1 MSILVIGEKPSVSRE
16 LAKVL
21 GANTKKNGCLE
32 GNGYVVSW
40 CFGHLVGLQFP
51 DEYSEN
57 WAAKWSFAQLPM
69 IPKEWKFKIS
79 ESSKDQFKVL
89 KQLMNDRNI
98 TEIICA
104 TDADREGECIFR
116 YVYNLVKCQKPVKRL
131 WISSLEESA
140 IRDGFYKLKS
150 SSAYDNLYQAGF
162 CRAKADWLVGMN
174 GSRLFSVRYNAHLN
188 TGRVQTP
195 TLAMIVKRDVDI
207 ANFIKQKYFTI
218 DLDMDFKAVGTRIDD
233 ENTADRL
240 VSSCNGKT
248 VTVTDVK
255 KEVRSISAPKLFD
268 LTSLQREANKKFGYT
283 AQQTLDYMQ
292 SLYEKKLVT
301 YPRTD
306 SQYLSDDME
315 QTAYALIP
323 AISEHFGFGSVAEP
337 NLRAVINNRKV
348 TGHHAIIPTESGVK
362 CDISALAA
370 GEQNILKLVALR
382 LLCAS
387 ASAYR
392 YDAVKVTLSCENTEF
407 TASGKTVLESGWKAL
422 DGKIGEAEKSDEK
435 SLPDLEK
442 GMIFTAKAVKSEHF
456 TSPPK
461 AFTEDTLLSAMEH
474 AGAEDFD
481 ENAEKKGLGTPAT
494 RANTIENL
502 VKHGYIQRDG
512 KKIISTDKGR
522 ELVNVMPAYLKSAAM
537 TAEWEN
543 QLLMLEKG
551 QITDTQFM
559 GEITSLVGKILSV
572 CREIPETERRR
583 FQKAREVIG
592 KCPVCGSDV
601 FEGKQNF
608 YCSNRQC
615 DFALWKENRF
625 LGSMEKTLDKKM
637 AAELLDKACT
647 HVKGLYSR
655 KKDIKFDADLLLT
668 LEDGKSRF
676 HLEFPKKKK
685 K

>member
-21 GANTKKNGCLE
+21 GAEKKKNGYME
-32 GNGYVVSW
+32 GSGYIVSW
-40 CFGHLVGLQFP
+40 CFGHLVGLKFP
-51 DEYSEN
+51 DAYSEN
-57 WAAKWSFAQLPM
+57 WATKWSFAQLPM
-69 IPKEWKFKIS
+69 IPENWEFQVSESTKQQFKILK
-79 ESSKDQFKVL
+79 ELMTSSDV
-89 KQLMNDRNI
+89 

-140 IRDGFYKLKS
+140 IKDGFHKLKN

-195 TLAMIVKRDVDI
+195 TLAMIVKRDNDI
-207 ANFIKQKYFTI
+207 ANFVKQKYFTVE
-218 DLDMDFKAVGTRIDD
+218 LDMGFKAGSARID
-233 ENTADRL
+233 EEHTADML
-240 VSSCNGKT
+240 ASSCSGKT
-248 VTVTDVK
+248 AAVTDVK
-255 KEVRSISAPKLFD
+255 KEVKSISAPKLFD

-323 AISEHFGFGSVAEP
+323 AISEHFGFGTVAEP
-337 NLRAVINNRKV
+337 NLKAVINNRKV

-362 CDISALAA
+362 CDVSALAV

-392 YDAVKVTLSCENTEF
+392 YHAVKVILECENTAF
-407 TASGKTVLESGWKAL
+407 TATGRTVLESGWKAL
-422 DGKIGEAEKSDEK
+422 DGKIGESKKSDEK
-435 SLPDLEK
+435 SLPDLEN
-442 GMIFTAKAVKSEHF
+442 GMTFIAKASKSEHF

-474 AGAEDFD
+474 AGAEEFD

-502 VKHGYIQRDG
+502 VRHGYIQRDG
-512 KKIISTDKGR
+512 KKITSTDKGR
-522 ELVNVMPAYLKSAAM
+522 NLIQVMPDEVKSAQL
-537 TAEWEN
+537 TADWEN
-543 QLLMLEKG
+543 KLLAVERGTLSADSFMDDINTFVTNLVHKYSAVDNSVSFGEKQPSIGSCPKCGKPVIKGKYGWYCSARCGMNLSKVYGVELSEG
-551 QITDTQFM
+551 QI
-559 GEITSLVGKILSV
+559 K
-572 CREIPETERRR
+572 
-583 FQKAREVIG
+583 
-592 KCPVCGSDV
+592 
-601 FEGKQNF
+601 
-608 YCSNRQC
+608 
-615 DFALWKENRF
+615 
-625 LGSMEKTLDKKM
+625 
-637 AAELLDKACT
+637 
-647 HVKGLYSR
+647 
-655 KKDIKFDADLLLT
+655 LLLC
-668 LEDGKSRF
+668 GKETSYIKNGRKTIVV
-676 HLEFPKKKK
+676 PKVAENAFQGKTYYNWATRKE
-685 K
+685 

>member
-16 LAKVL
+16 FAKVL

-69 IPKEWKFKIS
+69 IPEEWKFKIS
-79 ESSKDQFKVL
+79 ENSKDQFKVL

-150 SSAYDNLYQAGF
+150 SSVYDNLYQAGF

-195 TLAMIVKRDVDI
+195 TLAMIVKRDADI
-207 ANFIKQKYFTI
+207 ANFIKQKYFTV
-218 DLDMDFKAVGTRIDD
+218 DLDMGFKAVGTRIDD

-248 VTVTDVK
+248 ATVTDVK
-255 KEVRSISAPKLFD
+255 KEVKSVSAPKLFD

-362 CDISALAA
+362 CDISALAV

-387 ASAYR
+387 ASAYQ
-392 YDAVKVTLSCENTEF
+392 YGAVKVILSCENTDF

-435 SLPDLEK
+435 NLPDLEK
-442 GMIFTAKAVKSEHF
+442 GMTFTAKAVKSEHF

-461 AFTEDTLLSAMEH
+461 SFTEDTLLSAMEH
-474 AGAEDFD
+474 TEAEDFD

-522 ELVNVMPAYLKSAAM
+522 NLIRVMPDEVKSARLTADWENKLLEVEHGSLSADSFMNEINRFVTELVSKYGSVDDSVSFGENQPSIGNCPKCGKPVIKGKYGWYCSARCGMNLTKVYGVELSEGQLKSLLSGKE
-537 TAEWEN
+537 TSYIKSGRKTIVVPKVAEN
-543 QLLMLEKG
+543 A
-551 QITDTQFM
+551 FN
-559 GEITSLVGKILSV
+559 GKTYYNWAT
-572 CREIPETERRR
+572 R
-583 FQKAREVIG
+583 
-592 KCPVCGSDV
+592 
-601 FEGKQNF
+601 
-608 YCSNRQC
+608 
-615 DFALWKENRF
+615 KE
-625 LGSMEKTLDKKM
+625 S
-637 AAELLDKACT
+637 
-647 HVKGLYSR
+647 S
-655 KKDIKFDADLLLT
+655 
-668 LEDGKSRF
+668 
-676 HLEFPKKKK
+676 
-685 K
+685 

>member
-21 GANTKKNGCLE
+21 GAEKKKNGYME
-32 GNGYVVSW
+32 GSGYIVSW
-40 CFGHLVGLQFP
+40 CFGHLVGLKFP
-51 DEYSEN
+51 DAYSED
-57 WAAKWSFAQLPM
+57 WAARWSFAQLPM
-69 IPKEWKFKIS
+69 IPKEWKFQIS
-79 ESSKDQFKVL
+79 ESSKQQFKIL
-89 KQLMNDRNI
+89 KDLMTSSEV

-116 YVYNLVKCQKPVKRL
+116 YVYDLVKCKKPVKRL

-140 IRDGFYKLKS
+140 IKDGFHKLKDG
-150 SSAYDNLYQAGF
+150 SAYDTLYQAGF

-195 TLAMIVKRDVDI
+195 TLAMIVKRDNDI
-207 ANFIKQKYFTI
+207 ANFVKQKYFTVE
-218 DLDMDFKAVGTRIDD
+218 LDMGFKAGSARID
-233 ENTADRL
+233 EEHTADML
-240 VSSCNGKT
+240 ASSCSGKT
-248 VTVTDVK
+248 AAVTDVK
-255 KEVRSISAPKLFD
+255 KEVKSISAPKLFD

-323 AISEHFGFGSVAEP
+323 AISEHFGFGTVAEP
-337 NLRAVINNRKV
+337 NLKAVINDHKV

-362 CDISALAA
+362 CDITALAA

-387 ASAYR
+387 ASAYQ
-392 YDAVKVTLSCENTEF
+392 YGVVKVTLECENTAF
-407 TASGKTVLESGWKAL
+407 TATGRTVLESGWKAL

-435 SLPDLEK
+435 SLPDLER
-442 GMIFTAKAVKSEHF
+442 GMTFMAKAAKSEHF

-461 AFTEDTLLSAMEH
+461 SFTEDTLLSAMEH

-522 ELVNVMPAYLKSAAM
+522 NLIHIMPDEVKSARLTADWENKLLEVEHGSLSADSFMNEINRFVTELVSKYGSVDDSVSFGENQPSIGNCPKCGKPVIKGKYGWYCSARCGMNLSKVYGVELSEGQLKSLLSGKE
-537 TAEWEN
+537 TSYIKNGRKTIVVPKVAEN
-543 QLLMLEKG
+543 AFQ
-551 QITDTQFM
+551 
-559 GEITSLVGKILSV
+559 GKTYYNWST
-572 CREIPETERRR
+572 R
-583 FQKAREVIG
+583 
-592 KCPVCGSDV
+592 
-601 FEGKQNF
+601 
-608 YCSNRQC
+608 
-615 DFALWKENRF
+615 KE
-625 LGSMEKTLDKKM
+625 
-637 AAELLDKACT
+637 
-647 HVKGLYSR
+647 
-655 KKDIKFDADLLLT
+655 
-668 LEDGKSRF
+668 
-676 HLEFPKKKK
+676 
-685 K
+685 

>member
-1 MSILVIGEKPSVSRE
+1 MSILVIGEKPSVCRE

-69 IPKEWKFKIS
+69 IPEEWKFKIS

-195 TLAMIVKRDVDI
+195 TLAMIVKRDADI

-218 DLDMDFKAVGTRIDD
+218 DLDMGFKAASARIDD
-233 ENTADRL
+233 ENAAERL

-306 SQYLSDDME
+306 SQHLSDDME

-323 AISEHFGFGSVAEP
+323 AISERFGFGSVAEP
-337 NLRAVINNRKV
+337 NLKAVINNHKV

-362 CDISALAA
+362 CDITALAT

-387 ASAYR
+387 ASAYQ
-392 YDAVKVTLSCENTEF
+392 YGAVKVTLECENTAF
-407 TASGKTVLESGWKAL
+407 TAIGRTVLKFGWKAL
-422 DGKIGEAEKSDEK
+422 DGKIGESEKSDEK
-435 SLPDLEK
+435 SLPDLEN
-442 GMIFTAKAVKSEHF
+442 GMNFIAKASKSEHF

-522 ELVNVMPAYLKSAAM
+522 NLIHVMPDEIKSARL
-537 TAEWEN
+537 TADWEN
-543 QLLMLEKG
+543 KLLEVERGTLSADCFMDEINVFVTDLVRKYSAVDNSVSFGEKQLSIGNCPKCGKPVIKGKYGWYCSAGCGMNLSKVYGVELSEG
-551 QITDTQFM
+551 QI
-559 GEITSLVGKILSV
+559 K
-572 CREIPETERRR
+572 
-583 FQKAREVIG
+583 
-592 KCPVCGSDV
+592 
-601 FEGKQNF
+601 
-608 YCSNRQC
+608 
-615 DFALWKENRF
+615 
-625 LGSMEKTLDKKM
+625 
-637 AAELLDKACT
+637 
-647 HVKGLYSR
+647 
-655 KKDIKFDADLLLT
+655 LLLS
-668 LEDGKSRF
+668 GKETSYIKSGRKTIVV
-676 HLEFPKKKK
+676 PKVAENAFNGKTYYNWSTRKE
-685 K
+685 

>member
-21 GANTKKNGCLE
+21 GAEKKKNGYME
-32 GNGYVVSW
+32 GSGYIVSW
-40 CFGHLVGLQFP
+40 CFGHLVGLKFP
-51 DEYSEN
+51 DAYSED
-57 WAAKWSFAQLPM
+57 WAARWSFAQLPM
-69 IPKEWKFKIS
+69 IPKEWKFQIS
-79 ESSKDQFKVL
+79 ESSKQQFKIL
-89 KQLMNDRNI
+89 KDLMTSSDV

-116 YVYNLVKCQKPVKRL
+116 YVYDLVKCKKPVKRL

-140 IRDGFYKLKS
+140 IKDGFHKLKDG
-150 SSAYDNLYQAGF
+150 SAYDTLYQAGF

-195 TLAMIVKRDVDI
+195 TLAMIVKRDNDI
-207 ANFIKQKYFTI
+207 ANFVKQKYFTVV
-218 DLDMDFKAVGTRIDD
+218 LDMVFKAGSARID
-233 ENTADRL
+233 EEHTADML
-240 VSSCNGKT
+240 ASSCSGKT
-248 VTVTDVK
+248 AAVTDVK
-255 KEVRSISAPKLFD
+255 KEVKSISAPKLFD

-323 AISEHFGFGSVAEP
+323 AISEHFGFGTVAEP
-337 NLRAVINNRKV
+337 NLKAVINNRKV

-362 CDISALAA
+362 CDVSALAV

-387 ASAYR
+387 ASTYR
-392 YDAVKVTLSCENTEF
+392 YDAVKVTLECENTAF
-407 TASGKTVLESGWKAL
+407 TATGRTVLESGWKAL
-422 DGKIGEAEKSDEK
+422 DGKIGESEKSDEK
-435 SLPDLEK
+435 SLPDLEN
-442 GMIFTAKAVKSEHF
+442 GMTFIAKASKSEHF

-474 AGAEDFD
+474 AGAEEFD

-502 VKHGYIQRDG
+502 VRHGYIQRDG
-512 KKIISTDKGR
+512 KKISSTDKGR
-522 ELVNVMPAYLKSAAM
+522 NLIRVMPDEVKSAQL
-537 TAEWEN
+537 TADWEN
-543 QLLMLEKG
+543 KLLAVERGTLSADCFMDEINVFVTDLVRKYSAVDNSVSFGEKQPSIGNCPKCGKPVIKGKYGWYCSVRCGMNLSKVYGVELSEG
-551 QITDTQFM
+551 QI
-559 GEITSLVGKILSV
+559 K
-572 CREIPETERRR
+572 
-583 FQKAREVIG
+583 
-592 KCPVCGSDV
+592 
-601 FEGKQNF
+601 
-608 YCSNRQC
+608 
-615 DFALWKENRF
+615 
-625 LGSMEKTLDKKM
+625 
-637 AAELLDKACT
+637 
-647 HVKGLYSR
+647 
-655 KKDIKFDADLLLT
+655 LLLC
-668 LEDGKSRF
+668 GKETSYIKNGRKTIVV
-676 HLEFPKKKK
+676 PKVAENAFNGKTYYNWATRKE
-685 K
+685 

>member
-21 GANTKKNGCLE
+21 GAKNKKNGYIE
-32 GNGYVVSW
+32 GNGYTVSW
-40 CFGHLVGLQFP
+40 CFGHLVGLKFP

-57 WAAKWSFAQLPM
+57 WAAKWSFSQLPM
-69 IPKEWKFKIS
+69 IPNEWQFKIS

-89 KQLMNDRNI
+89 KELMTNNEV

-116 YVYNLVKCQKPVKRL
+116 YVYNLVKCRKPVKRL

-140 IRDGFYKLKS
+140 IRDGFNKLKNS
-150 SSAYDNLYQAGF
+150 SEYDNLYQAGF

-195 TLAMIVKRDVDI
+195 TLAMIVKRDDDI
-207 ANFIKQKYFTI
+207 ANFVKQKYFTV
-218 DLDMDFKAVGTRIDD
+218 DLDIGFKAGSARIDIESD
-233 ENTADRL
+233 ADKL
-240 VSSCNGKT
+240 VADCNGKT
-248 VTVTDVK
+248 VTVTDVR
-255 KEVRSISAPKLFD
+255 KEVKSVSAPKLFD

-315 QTAYALIP
+315 QTAYFLIP
-323 AISEHFGFGSVAEP
+323 AISEHFEFGRVENP
-337 NLRAVINNRKV
+337 NLKAVINNSKV

-362 CDISALAA
+362 CDISSLST

-387 ASAYR
+387 ASAYK
-392 YDAVKVTLSCENTEF
+392 YGSVKVKLLCENTEF
-407 TASGKTVLESGWKAL
+407 TATDRTVLASGWKAL
-422 DGKIGEAEKSDEK
+422 DSKIGEAEKSDEK
-435 SLPDLEK
+435 SLPNLEN
-442 GMIFTAKAVKSEHF
+442 GMTFTAKASKSEHF

-461 AFTEDTLLSAMEH
+461 AYTEDTLLSAMEH

-502 VKHGYIQRDG
+502 VKHGYIERDG
-512 KKIISTDKGR
+512 KKIISTSKGR
-522 ELVNVMPAYLKSAAM
+522 NLIKVMPDEVKSAQL
-537 TAEWEN
+537 TADWEN
-543 QLLMLEKG
+543 KLLEVERGNLSADSFMNEINNFVMGLVSKYGSVDNSVSFGENQTSIGNCPKCNKPIIKG
-551 QITDTQFM
+551 KY
-559 GEITSLVGKILSV
+559 GW
-572 CREIPETERRR
+572 
-583 FQKAREVIG
+583 
-592 KCPVCGSDV
+592 
-601 FEGKQNF
+601 
-608 YCSNRQC
+608 YCSARCGMNLTKVFGVELSEGQVKS
-615 DFALWKENRF
+615 LLSGKETSYIKNGR
-625 LGSMEKTLDKKM
+625 KTIVVPKI
-637 AAELLDKACT
+637 AENTFNGKTYFNWAT
-647 HVKGLYSR
+647 R
-655 KKDIKFDADLLLT
+655 K
-668 LEDGKSRF
+668 E
-676 HLEFPKKKK
+676 
-685 K
+685 

>member
-21 GANTKKNGCLE
+21 GAEKKKNGYME
-32 GNGYVVSW
+32 GSGYIVSW
-40 CFGHLVGLQFP
+40 CFGHLVGLKFP
-51 DEYSEN
+51 DAYSED
-57 WAAKWSFAQLPM
+57 WAARWSFAQLPM
-69 IPKEWKFKIS
+69 IPKEWKFQIS
-79 ESSKDQFKVL
+79 ESSKQQFKIL
-89 KQLMNDRNI
+89 KDLMTSSDV

-116 YVYNLVKCQKPVKRL
+116 YVYDLVKCKKPVKRL

-140 IRDGFYKLKS
+140 IKDGFHKLKDG
-150 SSAYDNLYQAGF
+150 SAYDTLYQAGF

-195 TLAMIVKRDVDI
+195 TLAMIVKRDNDI
-207 ANFIKQKYFTI
+207 ANFVKQKYFTVV
-218 DLDMDFKAVGTRIDD
+218 LDMVFKAGSARID
-233 ENTADRL
+233 EEHTADML
-240 VSSCNGKT
+240 ASSCSGKT
-248 VTVTDVK
+248 AAVTDVK
-255 KEVRSISAPKLFD
+255 KEVKSISAPKLFD

-323 AISEHFGFGSVAEP
+323 AISEHFGFGTVAEP
-337 NLRAVINNRKV
+337 NLKAVINNRKV

-362 CDISALAA
+362 CDVSALAV

-387 ASAYR
+387 ASTYR
-392 YDAVKVTLSCENTEF
+392 YDAVKVTLECENTAF
-407 TASGKTVLESGWKAL
+407 TATGRTVLESGWKAL
-422 DGKIGEAEKSDEK
+422 DGKIGESEKSDEK
-435 SLPDLEK
+435 SLPDLEN
-442 GMIFTAKAVKSEHF
+442 GMTFIAKASKSEHF

-474 AGAEDFD
+474 AGAEEFD

-502 VKHGYIQRDG
+502 VRHGYIQRDG
-512 KKIISTDKGR
+512 KKISSTDKGR
-522 ELVNVMPAYLKSAAM
+522 NLIRVMPDEVKSAQL
-537 TAEWEN
+537 TADWEN
-543 QLLMLEKG
+543 KLLAVERGTLSADCFMDEINVFVTDLVRKYSAVDNSVSFGEKQPSIGNCPKCGKPVIKGKYGWYCSARCGMNLSKVYGVELSEG
-551 QITDTQFM
+551 QI
-559 GEITSLVGKILSV
+559 K
-572 CREIPETERRR
+572 
-583 FQKAREVIG
+583 
-592 KCPVCGSDV
+592 
-601 FEGKQNF
+601 
-608 YCSNRQC
+608 
-615 DFALWKENRF
+615 
-625 LGSMEKTLDKKM
+625 
-637 AAELLDKACT
+637 
-647 HVKGLYSR
+647 
-655 KKDIKFDADLLLT
+655 LLLC
-668 LEDGKSRF
+668 GKETSYIKNGRKTIVV
-676 HLEFPKKKK
+676 PKVAENAFNGKTYYNWATRKE
-685 K
+685 

>member
-21 GANTKKNGCLE
+21 GAEKKKNGYME
-32 GNGYVVSW
+32 GSGYIVSW
-40 CFGHLVGLQFP
+40 CFGHLVGLKFP
-51 DEYSEN
+51 DAYSED
-57 WAAKWSFAQLPM
+57 WAARWSFAQLPM
-69 IPKEWKFKIS
+69 IPKEWKFQIS
-79 ESSKDQFKVL
+79 ESSKQQFKIL
-89 KQLMNDRNI
+89 KDLMTSSEV

-116 YVYNLVKCQKPVKRL
+116 YVYDLVKCKKPVKRL

-140 IRDGFYKLKS
+140 IKDGFHKLKDG
-150 SSAYDNLYQAGF
+150 SAYDTLYQAGF

-195 TLAMIVKRDVDI
+195 TLAMIVKRDNDI
-207 ANFIKQKYFTI
+207 ANFVKQKYFTVE
-218 DLDMDFKAVGTRIDD
+218 LDMGFKAGSARID
-233 ENTADRL
+233 EEHTADML
-240 VSSCNGKT
+240 ASSCSGKT
-248 VTVTDVK
+248 AAVTDVK
-255 KEVRSISAPKLFD
+255 KEVKSISAPKLFD

-323 AISEHFGFGSVAEP
+323 AISEHFGFGTVAEP
-337 NLRAVINNRKV
+337 NLKAVINNRKV

-362 CDISALAA
+362 CDVSALAV

-392 YDAVKVTLSCENTEF
+392 YHAVKVTLECENTAF
-407 TASGKTVLESGWKAL
+407 TATGRTVLESGWKAL
-422 DGKIGEAEKSDEK
+422 DGKIGESKKSDEK
-435 SLPDLEK
+435 SLPDLEN
-442 GMIFTAKAVKSEHF
+442 GMTFIAKASKSEHF

-474 AGAEDFD
+474 AGAEEFD

-502 VKHGYIQRDG
+502 VRHGYIQRDG
-512 KKIISTDKGR
+512 KKITSTDKGR
-522 ELVNVMPAYLKSAAM
+522 NLIQVMPNEVKSAQL
-537 TAEWEN
+537 TADWEN
-543 QLLMLEKG
+543 KLLAVERGTLSADSFMDDINTFVTNLVHKYSAVDDSVSFGEKQPSIGSCPKCGKPVIKGKYGWYCSARCGMNLSKVYGVELSEG
-551 QITDTQFM
+551 QI
-559 GEITSLVGKILSV
+559 K
-572 CREIPETERRR
+572 
-583 FQKAREVIG
+583 
-592 KCPVCGSDV
+592 
-601 FEGKQNF
+601 
-608 YCSNRQC
+608 
-615 DFALWKENRF
+615 
-625 LGSMEKTLDKKM
+625 
-637 AAELLDKACT
+637 
-647 HVKGLYSR
+647 
-655 KKDIKFDADLLLT
+655 LLLC
-668 LEDGKSRF
+668 GKETSYIKNGRKTIVV
-676 HLEFPKKKK
+676 PKVAENAFQGKTYYNWATRKE
-685 K
+685 

>member
-21 GANTKKNGCLE
+21 GAEKKKNGYME
-32 GNGYVVSW
+32 GSGYIVSW
-40 CFGHLVGLQFP
+40 CFGHLVGLKFP
-51 DEYSEN
+51 DAYSED
-57 WAAKWSFAQLPM
+57 WAARWSFAQLPM
-69 IPKEWKFKIS
+69 IPKEWKFQIS
-79 ESSKDQFKVL
+79 ESSKQQFKIL
-89 KQLMNDRNI
+89 KDLMTSSEV

-116 YVYNLVKCQKPVKRL
+116 YVYDLVKCKKPVKRL

-140 IRDGFYKLKS
+140 IKDGFHKLKDG
-150 SSAYDNLYQAGF
+150 SAYDTLYQAGF

-195 TLAMIVKRDVDI
+195 TLAMIVKRDNDI
-207 ANFIKQKYFTI
+207 ANFVKQKYFTVE
-218 DLDMDFKAVGTRIDD
+218 LDMGFKAGSARID
-233 ENTADRL
+233 EEHTADML
-240 VSSCNGKT
+240 ASSCSGKT
-248 VTVTDVK
+248 AAVTDVK
-255 KEVRSISAPKLFD
+255 KEVKSISAPKLFD

-323 AISEHFGFGSVAEP
+323 AISEHFGFGTVAEP
-337 NLRAVINNRKV
+337 NLKAVINNRKV

-362 CDISALAA
+362 CDVSALAV

-392 YDAVKVTLSCENTEF
+392 YHAVKVTLECENTAF
-407 TASGKTVLESGWKAL
+407 TATGRTVLESGWKAL
-422 DGKIGEAEKSDEK
+422 DGKIGESKKSDEK
-435 SLPDLEK
+435 SLPDLEN
-442 GMIFTAKAVKSEHF
+442 GMTFIAKASKSEHF

-474 AGAEDFD
+474 AGAEEFD
-481 ENAEKKGLGTPAT
+481 ENAEKKGLGTPTT

-502 VKHGYIQRDG
+502 VRHGYIQRDG
-512 KKIISTDKGR
+512 KKITSTDKGR
-522 ELVNVMPAYLKSAAM
+522 NLIQVMPDEVKSAQL
-537 TAEWEN
+537 TADWEN
-543 QLLMLEKG
+543 KLLAVERGTLSADSFMDDINTFVTNLVHKYSAVDDSVSFGEKQPSIGSCPKCGKPVIKGKYGWYCSARCGMNLSKVYGVELSEG
-551 QITDTQFM
+551 QI
-559 GEITSLVGKILSV
+559 K
-572 CREIPETERRR
+572 
-583 FQKAREVIG
+583 
-592 KCPVCGSDV
+592 
-601 FEGKQNF
+601 
-608 YCSNRQC
+608 
-615 DFALWKENRF
+615 
-625 LGSMEKTLDKKM
+625 
-637 AAELLDKACT
+637 
-647 HVKGLYSR
+647 
-655 KKDIKFDADLLLT
+655 LLLC
-668 LEDGKSRF
+668 GKETSYIKNGRKTIVV
-676 HLEFPKKKK
+676 PKVAENAFQGKTYYNWATRKE
-685 K
+685 

>member
-40 CFGHLVGLQFP
+40 CFGHLVGLKFP
-51 DEYSEN
+51 DAYSEN
-57 WAAKWSFAQLPM
+57 WATKWSFAQLPM
-69 IPKEWKFKIS
+69 IPENWEFQVSESTKQQFKILK
-79 ESSKDQFKVL
+79 ELMTSSDV
-89 KQLMNDRNI
+89 

-140 IRDGFYKLKS
+140 IRDGFHKLKNS
-150 SSAYDNLYQAGF
+150 SVYDNLYQAGF

-174 GSRLFSVRYNAHLN
+174 SSRLFSVRYNAHLN

-195 TLAMIVKRDVDI
+195 TLAMIVKRDADI
-207 ANFIKQKYFTI
+207 ANFIKQKYFTV
-218 DLDMDFKAVGTRIDD
+218 DLDMGFKAVGTRIDD

-248 VTVTDVK
+248 ATVTDVK
-255 KEVRSISAPKLFD
+255 KEIKSISAPKLFD

-315 QTAYALIP
+315 QTVYALIP
-323 AISEHFGFGSVAEP
+323 AISEHFGFGSVTEP

-362 CDISALAA
+362 CDIMALAA

-387 ASAYR
+387 ASAYQ
-392 YDAVKVTLSCENTEF
+392 YGAVKVTLSCENTEF

-435 SLPDLEK
+435 SLPDLER
-442 GMIFTAKAVKSEHF
+442 GMTFTAKAAKSEHF

-474 AGAEDFD
+474 AGAEEFD

-522 ELVNVMPAYLKSAAM
+522 NLIRVMPDEVKSARLTADWENKLIEVERGTLSADRFMDEINVFVTDLVRKYSVVDDSVSFGEKQPSIGNCPKCGKPVIKGKYGWYCSARCGMNLTKVYGVELSEGQLKSLLSGKE
-537 TAEWEN
+537 TSYIKNGRKTIVVPKVAEN
-543 QLLMLEKG
+543 A
-551 QITDTQFM
+551 FN
-559 GEITSLVGKILSV
+559 GKTYYNWAT
-572 CREIPETERRR
+572 R
-583 FQKAREVIG
+583 
-592 KCPVCGSDV
+592 
-601 FEGKQNF
+601 
-608 YCSNRQC
+608 
-615 DFALWKENRF
+615 KE
-625 LGSMEKTLDKKM
+625 S
-637 AAELLDKACT
+637 
-647 HVKGLYSR
+647 S
-655 KKDIKFDADLLLT
+655 
-668 LEDGKSRF
+668 
-676 HLEFPKKKK
+676 
-685 K
+685 

>member
-1 MSILVIGEKPSVSRE
+1 M
-16 LAKVL
+16 
-21 GANTKKNGCLE
+21 T
-32 GNGYVVSW
+32 
-40 CFGHLVGLQFP
+40 
-51 DEYSEN
+51 
-57 WAAKWSFAQLPM
+57 
-69 IPKEWKFKIS
+69 
-79 ESSKDQFKVL
+79 SSDV
-89 KQLMNDRNI
+89 

-116 YVYNLVKCQKPVKRL
+116 YVYDLVKCRKPVKRL

-140 IRDGFYKLKS
+140 IRDGFDKLKDG
-150 SSAYDNLYQAGF
+150 SAYDNLYQAGF

-195 TLAMIVKRDVDI
+195 TLAMIVKRDADI
-207 ANFIKQKYFTI
+207 ANFVKQKYFTVV
-218 DLDMDFKAVGTRIDD
+218 LDMGFPTESARIDE
-233 ENTADRL
+233 ENTADML
-240 VSSCNGKT
+240 ASSCNGKP

-323 AISEHFGFGSVAEP
+323 AISEHFGFGTVAEP
-337 NLRAVINNRKV
+337 NLKTVINNRKV

-362 CDISALAA
+362 CDVSSLAV

-392 YDAVKVTLSCENTEF
+392 YHAVKVTLECENTAF
-407 TASGKTVLESGWKAL
+407 TATGRTVLESGWKAL
-422 DGKIGEAEKSDEK
+422 DGKIGESEKRDEK
-435 SLPDLEK
+435 SLPDLEN
-442 GMIFTAKAVKSEHF
+442 GMNFIAKASKSEHF

-474 AGAEDFD
+474 AGAEEFD

-502 VKHGYIQRDG
+502 VRHGYIQRDG

-522 ELVNVMPAYLKSAAM
+522 NLIRVMPDEVKSAQL
-537 TAEWEN
+537 TADWEN
-543 QLLMLEKG
+543 KLLAVERGTLSADRFMDEINVFVTDLVCKYSAVDDSVSFGEKQPSIGNCPKCGKPVIKGKYGWYCSAGCGMNLSKVYGVELSEG
-551 QITDTQFM
+551 QI
-559 GEITSLVGKILSV
+559 K
-572 CREIPETERRR
+572 
-583 FQKAREVIG
+583 
-592 KCPVCGSDV
+592 
-601 FEGKQNF
+601 
-608 YCSNRQC
+608 
-615 DFALWKENRF
+615 
-625 LGSMEKTLDKKM
+625 
-637 AAELLDKACT
+637 
-647 HVKGLYSR
+647 
-655 KKDIKFDADLLLT
+655 LLLC
-668 LEDGKSRF
+668 GKETSYIKNGRKTIVV
-676 HLEFPKKKK
+676 PKVAENAFNGKTYYNWATRKE
-685 K
+685 

>member
-21 GANTKKNGCLE
+21 GAEKKKNGYME
-32 GNGYVVSW
+32 GSGYIVSW
-40 CFGHLVGLQFP
+40 CFGHLVGLKFP
-51 DEYSEN
+51 DAYSED
-57 WAAKWSFAQLPM
+57 WAARWSFAQLPM
-69 IPKEWKFKIS
+69 IPKEWKFQIS
-79 ESSKDQFKVL
+79 ESSKQQFKIL
-89 KQLMNDRNI
+89 KDLMTSSEV

-116 YVYNLVKCQKPVKRL
+116 YVYDLVKCKKPVKRL

-140 IRDGFYKLKS
+140 IKDGFHKLKDG
-150 SSAYDNLYQAGF
+150 SAYDTLYQAGF

-195 TLAMIVKRDVDI
+195 TLAMIVKRDNDI
-207 ANFIKQKYFTI
+207 ANFVKQKYFTVE
-218 DLDMDFKAVGTRIDD
+218 LDMGFKAGSARID
-233 ENTADRL
+233 EEHTADML
-240 VSSCNGKT
+240 ASSCSGKT
-248 VTVTDVK
+248 AAVTDVK
-255 KEVRSISAPKLFD
+255 KEVKSISAPKLFD

-323 AISEHFGFGSVAEP
+323 AISEHFGFGTVAEP
-337 NLRAVINNRKV
+337 NLKAVINNRKV

-362 CDISALAA
+362 CDVSALAV

-392 YDAVKVTLSCENTEF
+392 YHAVKVTLECENTAF
-407 TASGKTVLESGWKAL
+407 TATGRTVLESGWKAL
-422 DGKIGEAEKSDEK
+422 DGKIGESKKSDEK
-435 SLPDLEK
+435 SLPDLEN
-442 GMIFTAKAVKSEHF
+442 GMTFIAKASKSEHF
-456 TSPPK
+456 TSPLK

-474 AGAEDFD
+474 AGAEEFD

-502 VKHGYIQRDG
+502 VRHGYIQRDG
-512 KKIISTDKGR
+512 KKITSTDKGR
-522 ELVNVMPAYLKSAAM
+522 NLIQVMPDEVKSAQL
-537 TAEWEN
+537 TADWEN
-543 QLLMLEKG
+543 KLLAVERGTLSADSFMDDINTFVTNLVHKYSAVDDSVSFGEKQPSIGSCPKCGKPVIKGKYGWYCSARCGMNLSKVYGVELSEG
-551 QITDTQFM
+551 QI
-559 GEITSLVGKILSV
+559 K
-572 CREIPETERRR
+572 
-583 FQKAREVIG
+583 
-592 KCPVCGSDV
+592 
-601 FEGKQNF
+601 
-608 YCSNRQC
+608 
-615 DFALWKENRF
+615 
-625 LGSMEKTLDKKM
+625 
-637 AAELLDKACT
+637 
-647 HVKGLYSR
+647 
-655 KKDIKFDADLLLT
+655 LLLC
-668 LEDGKSRF
+668 GKETSYIKNGRKTIVV
-676 HLEFPKKKK
+676 PKVAENAFQGKTYYNWATRKE
-685 K
+685 

>member
-21 GANTKKNGCLE
+21 GAKLKKNGYME
-32 GNGYVVSW
+32 GNGYIVSW
-40 CFGHLVGLQFP
+40 CFGHLVGLKFP

-69 IPKEWKFKIS
+69 IPNEWKFKIS
-79 ESSKDQFKVL
+79 EASKDQFKAL
-89 KQLMNDRNI
+89 KELMTNSDV

-116 YVYNLVKCQKPVKRL
+116 YVYNLVKCKKPVKRL

-140 IRDGFYKLKS
+140 IRNGFNKLKNS
-150 SSAYDNLYQAGF
+150 TEYDNLYQAGF

-195 TLAMIVKRDVDI
+195 TLAMIVKRDDEI
-207 ANFIKQKYFTI
+207 ANFVKQKYFTV
-218 DLDMDFKAVGTRIDD
+218 DLDIGFKAGSARIDIESD
-233 ENTADRL
+233 ADKL
-240 VSSCNGKT
+240 VADCNGKT
-248 VTVTDVK
+248 VTVTDVR
-255 KEVRSISAPKLFD
+255 KEVKSVSAPKLFD

-315 QTAYALIP
+315 QTAYSLIP
-323 AISEHFGFGSVAEP
+323 AISEQFEFGRVENP
-337 NLRAVINNRKV
+337 NLKAVINNGKV

-362 CDISALAA
+362 CDISSLST

-387 ASAYR
+387 ASAYK
-392 YDAVKVTLSCENTEF
+392 YGSVKVKLLCENTEF
-407 TASGKTVLESGWKAL
+407 TATGRTVLASGWKAL
-422 DGKIGEAEKSDEK
+422 DSKIGEAEKSDEK
-435 SLPDLEK
+435 SLPNLEN
-442 GMIFTAKAVKSEHF
+442 GMTFTAKASKSEHF

-461 AFTEDTLLSAMEH
+461 AYTEDTLLSAMEH

-502 VKHGYIQRDG
+502 VKHGYIERDG
-512 KKIISTDKGR
+512 KKIISTSKGR
-522 ELVNVMPAYLKSAAM
+522 NLIKVMPDEVKSAQL
-537 TAEWEN
+537 TADWEN
-543 QLLMLEKG
+543 KLLEVERGNLSADSFMNEINNFVMGLVSKYGSVDNSVSFGENQTSIGNCPKCNKPIIKG
-551 QITDTQFM
+551 KY
-559 GEITSLVGKILSV
+559 GW
-572 CREIPETERRR
+572 
-583 FQKAREVIG
+583 
-592 KCPVCGSDV
+592 
-601 FEGKQNF
+601 
-608 YCSNRQC
+608 YCSARCGMNLTKVFGVELSEGQVKS
-615 DFALWKENRF
+615 LLSGKETSYIKNGR
-625 LGSMEKTLDKKM
+625 KTIVVPKI
-637 AAELLDKACT
+637 AENTFNGKTYYNWAT
-647 HVKGLYSR
+647 R
-655 KKDIKFDADLLLT
+655 K
-668 LEDGKSRF
+668 E
-676 HLEFPKKKK
+676 
-685 K
+685 

>member
-21 GANTKKNGCLE
+21 GAEKKKNGYME
-32 GNGYVVSW
+32 GSGYIVSW
-40 CFGHLVGLQFP
+40 CFGHLVGLKFP
-51 DEYSEN
+51 DAYSED
-57 WAAKWSFAQLPM
+57 WAARWSFAQLPM
-69 IPKEWKFKIS
+69 IPKEWKFQIS
-79 ESSKDQFKVL
+79 ESSKQQFKIL
-89 KQLMNDRNI
+89 KDLMTSSEV

-116 YVYNLVKCQKPVKRL
+116 YVYDLVKCKKPVKRL

-140 IRDGFYKLKS
+140 IKDGFHKLKDG
-150 SSAYDNLYQAGF
+150 SAYDTLYQAGF

-195 TLAMIVKRDVDI
+195 TLAMIVKRDNDI
-207 ANFIKQKYFTI
+207 ANFVKQKYFTVE
-218 DLDMDFKAVGTRIDD
+218 LDMGFKAGSARID
-233 ENTADRL
+233 EEHTADML
-240 VSSCNGKT
+240 ASSCSGKT
-248 VTVTDVK
+248 AAVTDVK
-255 KEVRSISAPKLFD
+255 KEVKSISAPKLFD

-306 SQYLSDDME
+306 SQYPSDDME

-323 AISEHFGFGSVAEP
+323 AISEHFGFGTVAEP
-337 NLRAVINNRKV
+337 NLKAVINNRKV

-362 CDISALAA
+362 CDVSALAV

-392 YDAVKVTLSCENTEF
+392 YHAVKVTLECENTAF
-407 TASGKTVLESGWKAL
+407 TATGRTVLESGWKAL
-422 DGKIGEAEKSDEK
+422 DGKIGESKKSDEK
-435 SLPDLEK
+435 SLPDLEN
-442 GMIFTAKAVKSEHF
+442 GMTFIAKASKSEHF

-474 AGAEDFD
+474 AGAEEFD

-502 VKHGYIQRDG
+502 VRHGYIQRDG
-512 KKIISTDKGR
+512 KKITSTDKGR
-522 ELVNVMPAYLKSAAM
+522 NLIQVMPDEVKSAQL
-537 TAEWEN
+537 TADWEN
-543 QLLMLEKG
+543 KLLAVERGTLSADSFMDDINTFVTNLVHKYSAVDDSVSFGEKQPSIGSCPKCGKPVIKGKYGWYCSARCGMNLSKVYGVELSEG
-551 QITDTQFM
+551 QI
-559 GEITSLVGKILSV
+559 K
-572 CREIPETERRR
+572 
-583 FQKAREVIG
+583 
-592 KCPVCGSDV
+592 
-601 FEGKQNF
+601 
-608 YCSNRQC
+608 
-615 DFALWKENRF
+615 
-625 LGSMEKTLDKKM
+625 
-637 AAELLDKACT
+637 
-647 HVKGLYSR
+647 
-655 KKDIKFDADLLLT
+655 LLLC
-668 LEDGKSRF
+668 GKETSYIKNGRKTIVV
-676 HLEFPKKKK
+676 PKVAENAFQGKTYYNWATRKE
-685 K
+685 

>member
-21 GANTKKNGCLE
+21 GAEKKKNGYME
-32 GNGYVVSW
+32 GSGYIVSW
-40 CFGHLVGLQFP
+40 CFGHLVGLKFP
-51 DEYSEN
+51 DAYSED
-57 WAAKWSFAQLPM
+57 WAARWSFAQLPM
-69 IPKEWKFKIS
+69 IPKEWKFQIS
-79 ESSKDQFKVL
+79 ESSKQQFKIL
-89 KQLMNDRNI
+89 KDLMTSSEV

-116 YVYNLVKCQKPVKRL
+116 YVYDLVKCKKPVKRL

-140 IRDGFYKLKS
+140 IKDGFHKLKDG
-150 SSAYDNLYQAGF
+150 SAYDTLYQAGF

-195 TLAMIVKRDVDI
+195 TLAMIVKRDNDI
-207 ANFIKQKYFTI
+207 ANFVKQKYFTVE
-218 DLDMDFKAVGTRIDD
+218 LDMGFKAGSARID
-233 ENTADRL
+233 EEHTADML
-240 VSSCNGKT
+240 ASSCSGKT
-248 VTVTDVK
+248 AAVTDVK
-255 KEVRSISAPKLFD
+255 KEVKSISAPKLFD

-323 AISEHFGFGSVAEP
+323 AISEHFGFGTVAEP
-337 NLRAVINNRKV
+337 NLKAVINNRKV

-362 CDISALAA
+362 CDVSALAV

-392 YDAVKVTLSCENTEF
+392 YHAVKVTLECENTAF
-407 TASGKTVLESGWKAL
+407 TATGRTVLESGWKAL
-422 DGKIGEAEKSDEK
+422 DGKIGESKKSDEK
-435 SLPDLEK
+435 SLPDLEN
-442 GMIFTAKAVKSEHF
+442 GMTFIAKASKSEHF

-474 AGAEDFD
+474 AGAEEFD

-502 VKHGYIQRDG
+502 VRHGHIQRDG
-512 KKIISTDKGR
+512 KKITSTDKGR
-522 ELVNVMPAYLKSAAM
+522 NLIQVMPDEVKSAQL
-537 TAEWEN
+537 TADWEN
-543 QLLMLEKG
+543 KLLAVERGTLSADSFMDDINTFVTNLVHKYSAVDDSVSFGEKQPSIGNCPKCGKPVIKGKYGWYCSARCGMNLSKVYGVELSEG
-551 QITDTQFM
+551 QI
-559 GEITSLVGKILSV
+559 K
-572 CREIPETERRR
+572 
-583 FQKAREVIG
+583 
-592 KCPVCGSDV
+592 
-601 FEGKQNF
+601 
-608 YCSNRQC
+608 
-615 DFALWKENRF
+615 
-625 LGSMEKTLDKKM
+625 
-637 AAELLDKACT
+637 
-647 HVKGLYSR
+647 
-655 KKDIKFDADLLLT
+655 LLLC
-668 LEDGKSRF
+668 GKETSYIKNGRKTIVV
-676 HLEFPKKKK
+676 PKVAENAFQGKTYYNWATRKE
-685 K
+685 